1 MPGPFHCYSHWRNN
15 EWGFPDDPVV
25 KTLPSNAE
33 GASLTP
39 EQGTAN
45 PHALQPKNQK
55 RKKKKKPTE
64 VIV

>member
-1 MPGPFHCYSHWRNN
+1 MS
-15 EWGFPDDPVV
+15 EDFPDDPVV
-25 KTLPSNAE
+25 KTLPSSAE

-55 RKKKKKPTE
+55 KKKKKKNPQK
-64 VIV
+64 